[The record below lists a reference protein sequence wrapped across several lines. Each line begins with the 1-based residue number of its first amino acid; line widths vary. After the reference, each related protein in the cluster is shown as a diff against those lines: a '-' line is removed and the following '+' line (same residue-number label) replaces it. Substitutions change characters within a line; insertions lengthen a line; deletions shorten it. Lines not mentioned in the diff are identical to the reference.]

1 MQAAALLGTAAVV
14 LSAAVPDLLQGAA
27 ALAVRSSLIAR
38 PLLERFEPPP
48 DPSRQPLALLR
59 GDLLERLSEG
69 DRRWEPSVE
78 HLPDGSARYHYR
90 RRAGEARLSLEE
102 VRRRIASPPTYSE
115 ERRALIRL
123 LHTLQAA
130 GVQLELTPPSKR
142 GAAAEWD
149 AARRTLRIHPSVPDK
164 GSLDFARVLNHE
176 AIHVAQSCRAGG
188 LRAAPAPLDLPRRM
202 PEALAEELQ
211 GPTYAGAG
219 SLERILEAEA
229 YANQHR
235 LELGDAL
242 VRRHCRLR
250 A

>member
-1 MQAAALLGTAAVV
+1 VV
-14 LSAAVPDLLQGAA
+14 LTAAVPDLLQGAA

-69 DRRWEPSVE
+69 DRLWEPSVE

-90 RRAGEARLSLEE
+90 SRAGEARLSLEE
-102 VRRRIASPPTYSE
+102 VRRRIASPPTYRE

-130 GVQLELTPPSKR
+130 GVQLELTPPRKR

-176 AIHVAQSCRAGG
+176 AIHVAQSCRGG
-188 LRAAPAPLDLPRRM
+188 GVHAQPVPLGLPRQLDAR
-202 PEALAEELQ
+202 ARQHLAEPL
-211 GPTYAGAG
+211 YAKA
-219 SLERILEAEA
+219 SAQERRLEEEA
-229 YANQHR
+229 YASQGQLSLGTQL
-235 LELGDAL
+235 LEA
-242 VRRHCRLR
+242 HCRLG
-250 A
+250 